1 MCTGTNEHQNPG
13 ANSAESDFVFSAKER
28 MGTSKYKSGDNLYIL
43 RGYLNKYESSHNDI
57 WYMGCL
63 IFCQL
68 ENPGPGIFLRNLQPK
83 YIVGWKNENSRID
96 LYKQAYLIKEGRGRG
111 DLTKYD
117 TTFPFEDDQF
127 NYLSKYQNQYF

>member
-1 MCTGTNEHQNPG
+1 M
-13 ANSAESDFVFSAKER
+13 
-28 MGTSKYKSGDNLYIL
+28 KS
-43 RGYLNKYESSHNDI
+43 R
-57 WYMGCL
+57 
-63 IFCQL
+63 
-68 ENPGPGIFLRNLQPK
+68 
-83 YIVGWKNENSRID
+83 KNEKSRID

>member
-1 MCTGTNEHQNPG
+1 MGDNLERTRDVKNDYINLSYEALFDQNSWPIEIMCTGTNEHQNPG

-96 LYKQAYLIKEGRGRG
+96 LYI
-111 DLTKYD
+111 
-117 TTFPFEDDQF
+117 
-127 NYLSKYQNQYF
+127 SKHTS